1 MHVAQHCWN
10 SLIALNQD
18 HLTLALHV
26 CLLRRPSSPSTSVGQ
41 PLQVSKLALLSLM
54 AIFRDILPGYKIRK
68 LSDEE
73 LQVQVTKAVKKVRD
87 FEKTLLK
94 AFQAYLKLL
103 RTSANATAASTK
115 RRRYVTQTSRHCS
128 GRLAEMYSSA
138 ANQGTACGLNA
149 VLQ

>member
-1 MHVAQHCWN
+1 MHVAQRYWN

-26 CLLRRPSSPSTSVGQ
+26 CLLGCPSSPSSSVGQ

-87 FEKTLLK
+87 FEMTLLK

-128 GRLAEMYSSA
+128 
-138 ANQGTACGLNA
+138 
-149 VLQ
+149 